1 MAVIQSTK
9 YKSKSLNSTYLCTT
23 RQKSQKQMIHV
34 YSWLV
39 MVLSLHLNNV
49 SSLVMNTT
57 TDDTQFKN
65 YNDKTSLMAKIFS
78 RIYFSKQ
85 Q

>member
-1 MAVIQSTK
+1 MYYKTK
-9 YKSKSLNSTYLCTT
+9 VSKANDTC
-23 RQKSQKQMIHV
+23 V